1 MLVGFH
7 VRKRLADVGE
17 VVDLVDR
24 QLQLAALQRAPDV
37 LADLVKNLADLLDG
51 AGAEGDAD
59 IGDASRRVQVE
70 IEIGMRATEPANIDD
85 AALDFGRRQILVGDP
100 AATSL
105 FCLLISYLCC
115 PSSSY
120 RSMGTPPTPKTIE
133 HLPPVR
139 VAIACAP
146 WVSLIRPLLP

>member
-1 MLVGFH
+1 M
-7 VRKRLADVGE
+7 RERPADVAKI
-17 VVDLVDR
+17 VNLVYR
-24 QLQLAALQRAPDV
+24 QLQLSRFHRAPDV
-37 LADLVKNLADLLDG
+37 LANLVKDLADLLDG

-105 FCLLISYLCC
+105 FRLLISYLCC